1 MYKIFIATLAP
12 LINTIQLVP
21 QLHKTYITKSVKDLS
36 LNSLLLIL
44 LTNLLWFL
52 HGCFIFDYSLIIAGI
67 VSIMINSSL
76 LYLYFLYKQ

>member
-1 MYKIFIATLAP
+1 MYKILIATLAP

-44 LTNLLWFL
+44 LT
-52 HGCFIFDYSLIIAGI
+52 
-67 VSIMINSSL
+67 SIHL
-76 LYLYFLYKQ
+76 V